1 MQKIKSEPIKQ
12 KVDNFEILISEKDQA
27 IIDRR
32 RQKEEE
38 AERKKAEELERNYA
52 AYQSTKETPVSELQ
66 QNYDE
71 YNQYMEMIGKM
82 LGIEDEAQPQDDKP
96 ALQNYHTEPV
106 RVQEE
111 EEEQKANFKM
121 SLADI

>member
-1 MQKIKSEPIKQ
+1 
-12 KVDNFEILISEKDQA
+12 
-27 IIDRR
+27 
-32 RQKEEE
+32 
-38 AERKKAEELERNYA
+38 
-52 AYQSTKETPVSELQ
+52 
-66 QNYDE
+66 
-71 YNQYMEMIGKM
+71 MEMIGKM

-96 ALQNYHTEPV
+96 ALQKYHTETV